1 METIL
6 TIIFGGAVV
15 AYIYERK
22 RELKEE
28 KVGKLLAPK
37 AEELI
42 EISSMRI
49 AERQKDLDRELTEAE
64 KDLIFDECYSRF

>member
-6 TIIFGGAVV
+6 AIIFGGAVV

-22 RELKEE
+22 RELKAER
-28 KVGKLLAPK
+28 VQKLLSPK

-42 EISSMRI
+42 EISSIRI
-49 AERQKDLDRELTEAE
+49 AERQKDLDRELTEVE

>member
-1 METIL
+1 MEIL
-6 TIIFGGAVV
+6 LAIIFGGAVV
-15 AYIYERK
+15 TYIYEKR
-22 RELKEE
+22 RELKE
-28 KVGKLLAPK
+28 KRVQKLLSPK

>member
-6 TIIFGGAVV
+6 AIIFGGAVV
-15 AYIYERK
+15 TYIYERK
-22 RELKEE
+22 RELKAE
-28 KVGKLLAPK
+28 KVQKLLAPK

-49 AERQKDLDRELTEAE
+49 AERQKDLDRELTEVE

>member
-1 METIL
+1 MKTIL
-6 TIIFGGAVV
+6 AIIFGGAVV
-15 AYIYERK
+15 AYIYERR

-28 KVGKLLAPK
+28 RVQKLLSPK

-42 EISSMRI
+42 EISSIRI
-49 AERQKDLDRELTEAE
+49 AERQKVLNRELTEVE

>member
-6 TIIFGGAVV
+6 AIIFGGAVV
-15 AYIYERK
+15 TYIYEK
-22 RELKEE
+22 SREIQE
-28 KVGKLLAPK
+28 KKVEKLLSPK

-49 AERQKDLDRELTEAE
+49 AERQKDLNRELTEVE
-64 KDLIFDECYSRF
+64 KNVIFDECYSKF